1 MNSDPLT
8 AALKGAQEFA
18 IFDLAQK
25 SAAGIGRT
33 ANIRN
38 IHLDNQVRRVTR
50 LQHLII
56 EHFRMGAV
64 LGPKDL
70 TNWAAKNLGQVLAKS
85 AR

>member
-8 AALKGAQEFA
+8 AALKVAQEFA

-33 ANIRN
+33 TNIRN
-38 IHLDNQVRRVTR
+38 VHLNNQVRRVTR

-56 EHFRMGAV
+56 EHFRRGVV
-64 LGPKDL
+64 LDPAFVK
-70 TNWAAKNLGQVLAKS
+70 NWAAKISGQVLAKS
-85 AR
+85 GW